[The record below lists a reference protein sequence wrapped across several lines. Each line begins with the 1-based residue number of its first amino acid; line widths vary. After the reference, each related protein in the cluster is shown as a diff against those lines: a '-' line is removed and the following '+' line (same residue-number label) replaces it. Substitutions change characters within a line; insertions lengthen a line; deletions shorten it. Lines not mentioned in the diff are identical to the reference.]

1 MSASLIMNFL
11 AKVISLQ
18 NRINNRGLLRSVCAY
33 ERLYHGRQDVDLT
46 PSIANQL
53 CKSRMCSTSSS
64 SQPRESFDEFRA
76 REEQKEKEALNQD
89 ASSNNNQKRGH
100 NEDDAKVLAIKESIM
115 NAALGFVVTHGWSK
129 QAIAKGAE
137 SVNYPSVANG
147 LFPRGGI
154 ELVQFFYRMC
164 NENLVE
170 HLKHETAGTE
180 KVIDPV
186 LFARKAI
193 EFRLRMLIP
202 YLKHWPQALGLMT
215 LPPNVPTS
223 LANVLTLVDDICYYA
238 GDRSV
243 DFNWYTRRVG
253 LASIY
258 KATELYMLQDSSTD
272 FEKTWKFLERRIEE
286 ASLVHDF
293 LVKSEDATSHIQ
305 NAVGSAFSTARNIL
319 GLNFERR

>member
-1 MSASLIMNFL
+1 ML
-11 AKVISLQ
+11 LQ
-18 NRINNRGLLRSVCAY
+18 NRINSKGIILRSVCSY
-33 ERLYHGRQDVDLT
+33 VRLCHENYNRDLK
-46 PSIANQL
+46 PRINYQ
-53 CKSRMCSTSSS
+53 CIQSRMCSTSS

-76 REEQKEKEALNQD
+76 REEQKEKEALQQN
-89 ASSNNNQKRGH
+89 SPNNNDNKRKD
-100 NEDDAKVLAIKESIM
+100 EDDAKVSAIKESIM
-115 NAALGFVVTHGWSK
+115 NAALGFVTTHGWSK

-154 ELVQFFYRMC
+154 ELVQFFYRQC

-170 HLKHETAGTE
+170 HLKQETSGAE

-186 LFARKAI
+186 SFARKAI
-193 EFRLRMLIP
+193 EVRLRMLTP

-258 KATELYMLQDSSTD
+258 KATELYMLQDSSPD

-286 ASLVHDF
+286 ASIVHDF
-293 LVKSEDATSHIQ
+293 LVKSEGATSHIQ

>member
-1 MSASLIMNFL
+1 MSFL
-11 AKVISLQ
+11 GKLLSLQ
-18 NRINNRGLLRSVCAY
+18 NRSYNKGIVLRSVY
-33 ERLYHGRQDVDLT
+33 LYVRFYNGNYNVYTKPRIT
-46 PSIANQL
+46 NQ
-53 CKSRMCSTSSS
+53 CIEHKMCSTSSS
-64 SQPRESFDEFRA
+64 QSRESFDEFRA
-76 REEQKEKEALNQD
+76 REEQKEKEALQQN
-89 ASSNNNQKRGH
+89 STGNTNKRQEY
-100 NEDDAKVLAIKESIM
+100 EDDAIATKKLIL
-115 NAALGFVVTHGWSK
+115 NAALGFVHTNGWSR
-129 QAIAKGAE
+129 QAISKGAE
-137 SVNYPSVANG
+137 SVNFPSVANG

-154 ELVQFFYRMC
+154 ELVQFYYRQS
-164 NENLVE
+164 NEKLVE
-170 HLKHETAGTE
+170 HLKENISGTE

-186 LFARKAI
+186 KFAKMAI
-193 EFRLRMLIP
+193 EIRLRMLIP
-202 YLKHWPQALGLMT
+202 YLKHWPQALGLMA

-253 LASIY
+253 LAGIY
-258 KATELYMLQDSSTD
+258 KATELHMLQDSSVD

-293 LVKSEDATSHIQ
+293 LVKSDGATSYLQ